1 MNKKE
6 LYNLEKEQNILLC
19 AKLFLENDYYIIDIA
34 NIIKKSTSTVQR
46 YLNDPY
52 IEIKLGKDI
61 KELIELKLKAKKTEG
76 NLKGGIISTIN
87 NEATKDSNGKF
98 TGMKR
103 R

>member
-61 KELIELKLKAKKTEG
+61 KELIELKLKAKKQKE
-76 NLKGGIISTIN
+76 I
-87 NEATKDSNGKF
+87 
-98 TGMKR
+98 
-103 R
+103 